1 MRPNP
6 NKDFGRE
13 NKYRLNKNYIK
24 NNLLKIKM

>member
-13 NKYRLNKNYIK
+13 NKYRLYK
-24 NNLLKIKM
+24 NNFEKINMQMRS